1 MTVQG
6 YVLPNAWELAERR
19 LALLEQCH
27 DEGSFRRAAALG
39 IGPGWDCLD
48 AGAGRGSFARW
59 LAARARSVLAVD
71 IDARL
76 LAGVAAPNLEVRELD
91 VAAEELP
98 REAFDLVHTR
108 LLLIHVPQRDAV
120 LRKLVAAL
128 RPGGVLLVEED
139 DVYPIRATEDG
150 PYREAWEAFL
160 AMTAAAGLADEW
172 ARGLPEQL
180 DALGLAGVEAELDG
194 QLFRGGSAPA
204 EFWSLTWLQARDR
217 IAALGIAPEVV
228 DRGREALADDRRWYH
243 GPVKVVAW
251 GRRPTPE

>member
-6 YVLPNAWELAERR
+6 YALPNAWELARRR
-19 LALLEQCH
+19 LALLEECH
-27 DEGSFRRAAALG
+27 DEASFRRAAALG
-39 IGPGWDCLD
+39 VGPDWDCLEV
-48 AGAGRGSFARW
+48 GAGRGSFARW

-71 IDARL
+71 LDARL
-76 LAGVAAPNLEVRELD
+76 LADLTAPNVEVRQLD

-98 REAFDLVHTR
+98 HDAFDLVHTR
-108 LLLIHVPQRDAV
+108 LLLIHVPQRDEV

-128 RPGGVLLVEED
+128 RPGGVLMVEED
-139 DVYPIRATEDG
+139 DVYPIRATQG
-150 PYREAWEAFL
+150 GAYREAWEAFL

-180 DALGLAGVEAELDG
+180 DGLGLAGVEAELDG

-217 IAALGIAPEVV
+217 IAAMGIPPEVV
-228 DRGREALADDRRWYH
+228 DRGREALADRRRWYR

-251 GRRPTPE
+251 GRRPTRA